1 MPDFETPLRPSDA
14 TRGGYR
20 RKCAHGTRRARERVA
35 RAHDR
40 PEALFF
46 RADLVLRSGF
56 TDVGLMGFVC
66 GVGAYSL
73 YKRCDLGYTFTF
85 CFPRCVFLRGI
96 YKWGLHACGGLRATV
111 GSELGGVAVAPLLWS
126 VGRL

>member
-1 MPDFETPLRPSDA
+1 LQV
-14 TRGGYR
+14 
-20 RKCAHGTRRARERVA
+20 RARCAVRAGA
-35 RAHDR
+35 RARVHDR

-66 GVGAYSL
+66 GVWAYSL
-73 YKRCDLGYTFTF
+73 YDVCDLGYTFTF

-96 YKWGLHACGGLRATV
+96 YKWGLQACGGLRAT
-111 GSELGGVAVAPLLWS
+111 LGASWGASLSLRFCGA
-126 VGRL
+126 